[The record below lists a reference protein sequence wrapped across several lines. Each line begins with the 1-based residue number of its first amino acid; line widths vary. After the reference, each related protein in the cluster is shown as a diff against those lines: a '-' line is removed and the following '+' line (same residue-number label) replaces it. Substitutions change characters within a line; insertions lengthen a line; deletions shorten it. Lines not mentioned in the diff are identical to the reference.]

1 MRKFLTF
8 LLAVILLAALPE
20 IQSAQTHSSVN
31 SAAVASMQRKLEHV
45 QSNGA
50 LAHPDT
56 ASTEFS
62 EQEINAYFASGS
74 VKLPAGVQSAT
85 FQGQPGIVTS
95 TARVDFDQLKTGRN
109 SSNPLLSVFTGV
121 HDVVVVAHAHGIGG
135 QGFVHVDSVSL
146 DGVEIPAFV
155 LQIFV
160 QKYLQ
165 PRYPNIG
172 LDSRFALPDRVDTAT
187 VGLHTLTLTQ
197 K

>member
-1 MRKFLTF
+1 MRVSLAF
-8 LLAVILLAALPE
+8 LLAAILLAALVE
-20 IQSAQTHSSVN
+20 IPSAQTHSSAN
-31 SAAVASMQRKLEHV
+31 SAAVISMQRKLEHV

-50 LAHPDT
+50 TAHPDT
-56 ASTEFS
+56 ASTDFTEEEVNS
-62 EQEINAYFASGS
+62 YFASGN

-85 FQGQPGIVTS
+85 FRAQPGVVTS
-95 TARVDFDQLKTGRN
+95 SARIDFDQLKAGRN
-109 SSNPLLSVFTGV
+109 SSNPLLSAFAGL
-121 HDVVVVAHAHGIGG
+121 HDVVVVAHAQGIGG
-135 QGFVHVDSVSL
+135 QGLVHVDSLSL

-172 LDSRFALPDRVDTAT
+172 IDSRFALPDRVDTAT
-187 VGLHTLTLTQ
+187 VGLHTLTVKQ

>member
-1 MRKFLTF
+1 MRKFPTF
-8 LLAVILLAALPE
+8 LLAATLLAAFPE
-20 IQSAQTHSSVN
+20 IHWAQSHSSVN

-62 EQEINAYFASGS
+62 EQEINAYFASGN

-85 FQGQPGIVTS
+85 FQAQPEVVTS

-109 SSNPLLSVFTGV
+109 SSNPLLSVFAGV
-121 HDVVVVAHAHGIGG
+121 HDVVVVAHAHGAGG
-135 QGFVHVDSVSL
+135 EGFVHVDSVSL

-160 QKYLQ
+160 QKYFQ
-165 PRYPNIG
+165 TRYPNIG

-187 VGLHTLTLTQ
+187 VGLHTLAVTQ